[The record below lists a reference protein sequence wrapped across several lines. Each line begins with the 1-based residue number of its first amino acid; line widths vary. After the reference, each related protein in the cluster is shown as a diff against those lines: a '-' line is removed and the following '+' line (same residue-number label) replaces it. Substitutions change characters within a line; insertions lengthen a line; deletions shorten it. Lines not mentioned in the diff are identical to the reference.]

1 MSIFEII
8 MLICFGASWPF
19 SIAKT
24 YKFKTSGTKSYL
36 FLWLVVIGYVSGI
49 IHKYCYS
56 WDWVVALYILD
67 ASMVA
72 TDMFLC
78 YYYDWKNRRN
88 SVTESSVENAG

>member
-1 MSIFEII
+1 MSVFEII

-24 YKFKTSGTKSYL
+24 YRFKTSGTKSYF
-36 FLWLVVIGYVSGI
+36 FLWLVVIGYIAGI
-49 IHKYCYS
+49 IHKYLYS
-56 WDWVVALYILD
+56 WDWVVALYIID

-78 YYYDWKNRRN
+78 YYYDWKNSKDRVVGN
-88 SVTESSVENAG
+88 EE